1 MCHLSHISKISQ
13 SLNLPPYAALDDS
26 LSGSASSSE
35 EDEDDDGKDSDD
47 PVTALVNKTKKNN
60 KLLDKTS
67 DDEDAS
73 RSTPVTAQT
82 WFHSPPSTQIGVYRA
97 LFSLPSDHLDQLKEM
112 QQGRERKWALF
123 MVAGGHFAGAVV
135 RVSRS
140 DAEEEEEEEEGGG
153 KTKKKKKKPKQD
165 AEVLRHKTF
174 HRYTSEYFILLI
186 HCEWG
191 AHDISS

>member
-1 MCHLSHISKISQ
+1 
-13 SLNLPPYAALDDS
+13 LDDS

-35 EDEDDDGKDSDD
+35 DDESEDRRDSDD
-47 PVTALVNKTKKNN
+47 PVAALVNKTKKQ
-60 KLLDKTS
+60 KLLDKTLD

-73 RSTPVTAQT
+73 TPGGPVTAQT

-97 LFSLPSDHLDQLKEM
+97 LFSQPFDYLEELKEM
-112 QQGRERKWALF
+112 QRGRERKWALF

-140 DAEEEEEEEEGGG
+140 DAEEEEEEEEEEGG
-153 KTKKKKKKPKQD
+153 KKKKKKKKPKQD

-174 HRYTSEYFILLI
+174 HRYTSEFYFIDLWGCSWLLI
-186 HCEWG
+186 
-191 AHDISS
+191 SS